1 MNREGWWGGW
11 LQQSYQAVRDK
22 VDNVH
27 IYLLYVKSVIIKII
41 LTTSIIKGL
50 RRSNCQVLM
59 NAFESQRLQR

>member
-27 IYLLYVKSVIIKII
+27 IYLLYVKSGIIKII
-41 LTTSIIKGL
+41 LTTIIKGL
-50 RRSNCQVLM
+50 WRSNCQVLM
-59 NAFESQRLQR
+59 NAFETQWLQR

>member
-27 IYLLYVKSVIIKII
+27 IYVLYVKSVIIKII
-41 LTTSIIKGL
+41 LTTIIKKF
-50 RRSNCQVLM
+50 R
-59 NAFESQRLQR
+59 AFKLPGVNERF

>member
-27 IYLLYVKSVIIKII
+27 IYLLYVKSVIIKNNIDNHN
-41 LTTSIIKGL
+41 KKF
-50 RRSNCQVLM
+50 M
-59 NAFESQRLQR
+59 AFKLSGVNERF